1 MSNYIDQG
9 AFADKAFA
17 EYEFGDGVM
26 VTDTSGWEYT
36 TPGHART
43 RKVYVET
50 EREDDGPAPRW
61 VLNFTVRFDPV
72 SGALSEAYAMDE
84 KGQIWG
90 NIASSEPIKE
100 IRLIVDVSYLD
111 CKVSARELIG
121 MLSNAVQTR
130 LMVDE
135 LACGGK
141 VFGFST
147 NYLHQR
153 SSMNDT
159 PHIRAMALEQAA
171 EELLIDVNAEKP
183 KLAPRLR

>member
-9 AFADKAFA
+9 ALAEKAFA

-36 TPGHART
+36 TPGHMRT

-90 NIASSEPIKE
+90 NMASQREVSNYIEQPASGKTGTFAAKYDQHAERNGQTFTVLGAVDPKTYDADDCGPMYSIRFADGAE
-100 IRLIVDVSYLD
+100 IEAWPEEVE
-111 CKVSARELIG
+111 SARVAQ
-121 MLSNAVQTR
+121 SPVDR
-130 LMVDE
+130 L
-135 LACGGK
+135 CQYGHNP
-141 VFGFST
+141 T
-147 NYLHQR
+147 
-153 SSMNDT
+153 
-159 PHIRAMALEQAA
+159 
-171 EELLIDVNAEKP
+171 
-183 KLAPRLR
+183 

>member
-1 MSNYIDQG
+1 MSNYIDHPASGKTGTFAAKYDQHAARNGQTFTILG
-9 AFADKAFA
+9 AVDPRAYDASECGEMFTIRFAD
-17 EYEFGDGVM
+17 GVQIEAWPEE
-26 VTDTSGWEYT
+26 VESAIKPGITD
-36 TPGHART
+36 
-43 RKVYVET
+43 
-50 EREDDGPAPRW
+50 
-61 VLNFTVRFDPV
+61 
-72 SGALSEAYAMDE
+72 
-84 KGQIWG
+84 

-121 MLSNAVQTR
+121 MLNNAVQKR

-171 EELLIDVNAEKP
+171 EELLIDVNAEQP
-183 KLAPRLR
+183 KQAPRPR